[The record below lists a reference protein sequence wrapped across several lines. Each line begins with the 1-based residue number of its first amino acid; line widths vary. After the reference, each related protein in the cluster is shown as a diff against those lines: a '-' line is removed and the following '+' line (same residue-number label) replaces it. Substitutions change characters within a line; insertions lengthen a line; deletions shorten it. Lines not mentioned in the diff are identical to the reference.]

1 MANKRRW
8 GVSYGLKGNFHR
20 RAELSSNLG
29 EEKLGRGGFFL
40 FLFFFSKAYLAD
52 VLTHTHTHTQPYNN
66 LPSLA
71 YKIGLSSICSLRP
84 KSFKGLEM
92 DTKHN

>member
-1 MANKRRW
+1 MENNDGEQETMG

-29 EEKLGRGGFFL
+29 EEKLGRRGFFL

-52 VLTHTHTHTQPYNN
+52 VLTHTHTYT
-66 LPSLA
+66 A
-71 YKIGLSSICSLRP
+71 V
-84 KSFKGLEM
+84 
-92 DTKHN
+92 